1 MEPIELSIT
10 EVPVDTPAPVAA
22 PVATLK
28 PAPAPKSVAAL
39 KPAPAPVAEPVV
51 LANSEEPK
59 ATKRIPLAA
68 GMFRRMYGFM
78 R

>member
-10 EVPVDTPAPVAA
+10 EVARPT
-22 PVATLK
+22 TK
-28 PAPAPKSVAAL
+28 
-39 KPAPAPVAEPVV
+39 
-51 LANSEEPK
+51 SEEQKAKEAKPK
-59 ATKRIPLAA
+59 AKPISLAK

>member
-10 EVPVDTPAPVAA
+10 EVARPT
-22 PVATLK
+22 TK
-28 PAPAPKSVAAL
+28 
-39 KPAPAPVAEPVV
+39 
-51 LANSEEPK
+51 SEEQKAKEAKEAKPK
-59 ATKRIPLAA
+59 AKPISLAK